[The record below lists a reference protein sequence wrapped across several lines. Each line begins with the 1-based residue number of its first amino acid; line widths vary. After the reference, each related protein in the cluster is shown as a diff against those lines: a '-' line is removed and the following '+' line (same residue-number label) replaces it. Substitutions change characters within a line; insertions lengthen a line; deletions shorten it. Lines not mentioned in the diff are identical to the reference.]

1 MKFLITV
8 LVGCVILI
16 GCSNKSENELIL
28 NYFKAFNQSDFKEL
42 SKLVTSDFKMTE
54 GDFSLCNSIDD
65 FKTIFQWDSVFVPHY
80 SVLSINKQAEEF
92 DAVIS
97 KTDQRIAFLHDDP
110 MVSNIS
116 VEFKNGKI
124 SQLVIKD
131 YQQFDTKKWSG
142 RLNDITSWV
151 NINSPEIKGF
161 QKDIT
166 SNGAQHYLKAIDL
179 FSHRVLEPNE
189 NIFIDNDLQLVHLR
203 DSVFIHI
210 SWYNSEKYGRF
221 ASNGMIVAK
230 QGKALLVDTPMDNEQ
245 TKRLY
250 NFLKNRMNIEVAM
263 FIPGHFHEDCMGG
276 ISFLHSK
283 EVRSI
288 ANSLTV
294 QKCRE
299 LGLEM
304 PQDSFESNKVIDF
317 NGERVECS
325 YDGGGHSFDNITVWL
340 PDQKILFGGC
350 MVKNENS
357 KGLGNLSDA
366 IVDEWDGTVRKLL
379 NKYGNAEY
387 VIPGH
392 GAYGGVG
399 LLNHTI
405 DLVKDYK
412 SRNY

>member
-1 MKFLITV
+1 MKSLFYFIFGCSFLIA
-8 LVGCVILI
+8 C
-16 GCSNKSENELIL
+16 NNQSENELIL
-28 NYFKAFNQSDFKEL
+28 NYFEAFNQSDFDEL
-42 SKLVTSDFKMTE
+42 SKLVTPDFKMTE
-54 GDFSLCNSIDD
+54 GSFSLCCSKEE

-80 SVLSINKQAEEF
+80 KVLSVNKQEAGS

-97 KTDQRIAFLHDDP
+97 KTDRRIAFLHDDP
-110 MVSNIS
+110 MISNIS

-124 SQLVIKD
+124 SQLIIKD

-142 RLNDITSWV
+142 RLNDIISWI
-151 NINSPEIKGF
+151 NINSPEINGF

-166 SNGAQHYLKAIDL
+166 PEGAHHYLKAIDL
-179 FSHRVLEPNE
+179 FSHRELEHNE
-189 NIFIDNDLQLVHLR
+189 NIFIDNDLQLVHLK
-203 DSVFIHI
+203 DSVFIHV

-245 TKRLY
+245 TQRLY
-250 NFLKNRMNIEVAM
+250 NFLKDRMNIEVTM

-288 ANSLTV
+288 ANSLTI

-299 LGLEM
+299 LGLEA
-304 PQDSFESNKVIDF
+304 PQNSFESNKVIDF
-317 NGERVECS
+317 NGESIECS

-340 PDQKILFGGC
+340 PNQKILFGGC
-350 MVKNENS
+350 MVKNKNS